1 MTEIN
6 KKLDLAAIPP
16 TNNDGDPYI
25 LPLDIYKE
33 GYQAYNISNWFKGRV
48 GDNGTPFAIRWYS
61 HGRLLNIQGMRPFIE
76 GQVGDYTIDDSDP
89 DNVRIDMAED
99 ASNIHVVGDVDD
111 TQAGGVAIY
120 RLINQAFPKS
130 GIFYG
135 KIGFMGTQDDGT
147 LVNTGVDIVFK
158 VLDGHMN
165 MLGAR
170 KFYVTELEKAWLEMQ
185 ANFKQYNQ
193 EYKDTT
199 TKQAE
204 QFKADTEKALADLN
218 TKIANEIKRAEDT
231 LGDTQASIDS
241 NLASL
246 KKISTSVGALQA
258 QLDADNLETQA
269 GHFADIVNIKR
280 DFDQKLSNIKH
291 PTQAFDSLAQ
301 LQAKYPNGADGDFV
315 TTDTGHIYI
324 YSWAENNWKD
334 CGAYQG
340 KELAINSVDGSQL
353 KALERNNIAASGAP
367 IIVDFQKGT
376 LTIPNSFFN
385 LVNMPIFYHLVPG
398 TVPIITEEDKKDLA
412 QKITAAKD
420 QTEKDKLAKTDLTV
434 KDGGIFVCF
443 DPNGQGNLETQL
455 KFYREW
461 TSITWDEIYFGFIQF
476 PNISNFIFP
485 SISAQDAWTNNE
497 TDHANYLSSIHAPRT
512 DDYLFATSPWIFDF
526 DNGSITVRDYA
537 IYQYKHI
544 NYKIKEGTYKIN
556 QVKDLYGYFIYLE
569 PLTNEDGSIE
579 WGLTFDTS
587 SLESTNTKIYLG
599 WIQLNTK
606 SFYIPSLPL
615 SNHIKPHVEF
625 YGPDVPT
632 VDWDKQVI
640 HFPSYWHILVNDRE
654 YTNQNNPFDISFKGM
669 SAAFLVIDENSTSY
683 KIQDIIKLE
692 SLPATGYSY
701 NLGFIETNTK
711 TFDFHGLSNNHIA
724 NLQSSEFPWAN
735 KAITCLGDS
744 ITQGDSGEGGLID
757 SYVPRMQKW
766 LQTTPTNAGLC
777 GSKVTDVDG
786 DGTASF
792 IDRLGTIQDQ
802 DVVTIF
808 GGINDFQ
815 WNAPLGKMSD
825 SADTTSTF
833 YGALKHIVV
842 TLSAQNPKA
851 KFMFITPMKTTKFQ
865 YHTYDDNGELM
876 KNGNGNTELD
886 FVNAMKQVAEYYS
899 IPVLDMYSR
908 SNYNPYLPN
917 QVGHDNF
924 TADGLH
930 PTAHGYERIAQQ
942 IAKAINEL

>member
-89 DNVRIDMAED
+89 DNIRIDMAED
-99 ASNIHVVGDVDD
+99 ASNIHIVGDVDD

-158 VLDGHMN
+158 VLAGHMN

-170 KFYVTELEKAWLEMQ
+170 QFYVSELEKAWLDLQEKIRQ
-185 ANFKQYNQ
+185 YDQQYSDKIKQQ
-193 EYKDTT
+193 DD
-199 TKQAE
+199 
-204 QFKADTEKALADLN
+204 QFKSDTEKALADLN

-231 LGDTQASIDS
+231 LGDTQASIDN
-241 NLASL
+241 NLAAL
-246 KKISTSVGALQA
+246 KRISASVGALQA

-340 KELAINSVDGSQL
+340 TAVANESVDGS
-353 KALERNNIAASGAP
+353 KMKKRERVTVGAWSSP
-367 IIVDFQKGT
+367 LIVDFKNGN
-376 LTIPNSFFN
+376 LIVPDGYHKLISYPDVYN
-385 LVNMPIFYHLVPG
+385 LVSG
-398 TVPIITEEDKKDLA
+398 TVPIITENAKANIA
-412 QKITAAKD
+412 QQISSAATQAEKD
-420 QTEKDKLAKTDLTV
+420 QLAKTDLRA
-434 KDGGIFVCF
+434 KSGGLFVAL
-443 DPNGQGNLETQL
+443 DPNGVNKLETQF
-455 KFYREW
+455 KFYDNQND
-461 TSITWDEIYFGFIQF
+461 IPQDEVYLGFIQW
-476 PNISNFIFP
+476 PNISSFVFP
-485 SISAQDAWTNNE
+485 SISSDDTWYGNE
-497 TDHANYLSSIHAPRT
+497 TPHADLINKINAPRL
-512 DDYLFATSPWIFDF
+512 DDYLLTFDAWIFDWE
-526 DNGSITVRDYA
+526 NASITVPGYA
-537 IYQYKHI
+537 GYQYKGL
-544 NYKIKEGTYKIN
+544 YYPIKADTYKIN
-556 QVKDLYGYFIYLE
+556 LQSGIYGYFIYLE
-569 PLTNEDGSIE
+569 LDNNSGKWI
-579 WGLTFDTS
+579 LTFDTS
-587 SLESTNTKIYLG
+587 STLATTTKILFG
-599 WIQLNTK
+599 WIELDSKTYDIPAMPLLNYMK
-606 SFYIPSLPL
+606 PQ
-615 SNHIKPHVEF
+615 IKF
-625 YGPDVPT
+625 YGPNYPK
-632 VDWDKQVI
+632 VDWDNEVV
-640 HFPSYWHILVNDRE
+640 HFPVYWHILM
-654 YTNQNNPFDISFKGM
+654 NNRDYANSDPFDISFKGM
-669 SAAFLVIDENSTSY
+669 TGGYFVIDENSNSNSIKDMIKVSDDK
-683 KIQDIIKLE
+683 KI
-692 SLPATGYSY
+692 TYGYTC
-701 NLGFIETNTK
+701 NLGFFDTATK
-711 TFDFHGLSNNHIA
+711 TFDFYGMNNNRIDS
-724 NLQSSEFPWAN
+724 LQTSDFPWQN
-735 KAITCLGDS
+735 KAVTCLGDS
-744 ITQGDSGEGGLID
+744 ITQGDSGEGGLIP

-766 LQTTPTNAGLC
+766 LQTVPTNAGVC
-777 GSKVTDVDG
+777 GALITDTKDG
-786 DGTASF
+786 HAKAF
-792 IDRLGTIQDQ
+792 VNRLDPIQNQ

-833 YGALKHIVV
+833 FGALKHIVV
-842 TLSAQNPKA
+842 TLSKQNPKA
-851 KFMFITPMKTTKFQ
+851 KLMFITPMKTTKFQ
-865 YHTYDDNGELM
+865 YHTFDDDGNLM
-876 KNGNGNTELD
+876 KNANGNTQLD
-886 FVNAMKQVAEYYS
+886 FVNAIKQVADYYS
-899 IPVLDMYSR
+899 IPVLDMYSC
-908 SNYNPYLPN
+908 SNYSPYIPS

-930 PTAHGYERIAQQ
+930 PTAHGYERIAQT